1 MVWWLVKKNRATWAL
16 SNQNKAVFLEFKDD
30 LVHANFTRAF
40 HGFCALAVVTCLCR
54 AILFVYDGI
63 CTCLC
68 QWSTIDCMNIVLN
81 INYIYY
87 KYLDFGVFLYE
98 PSKLHWFKAKQ
109 VLISPQTLLETI
121 RRLESDDGI
130 IKYLSSFNGT
140 FRRYG
145 GHFEYFVSSSFPVGC
160 SWDKYI
166 NFAPW
171 TSHNGCNWN
180 SRIQNCR
187 RAPKA
192 HFTSPRIGVVE
203 LL

>member
-1 MVWWLVKKNRATWAL
+1 MIWSTRISPAL
-16 SNQNKAVFLEFKDD
+16 STVSVRLPSSRVYVVQSYLFMTAFTLVF
-30 LVHANFTRAF
+30 AMR
-40 HGFCALAVVTCLCR
+40 
-54 AILFVYDGI
+54 
-63 CTCLC
+63 

-121 RRLESDDGI
+121 RRLESDDSI
-130 IKYLSSFNGT
+130 IKYLFSFNGT

-160 SWDKYI
+160 SWDKFI
-166 NFAPW
+166 NFAPS
-171 TSHNGCNWN
+171 TSHNGCKWN

-187 RAPKA
+187 RIPKA
-192 HFTSPRIGVVE
+192 QITSPRIGVVE